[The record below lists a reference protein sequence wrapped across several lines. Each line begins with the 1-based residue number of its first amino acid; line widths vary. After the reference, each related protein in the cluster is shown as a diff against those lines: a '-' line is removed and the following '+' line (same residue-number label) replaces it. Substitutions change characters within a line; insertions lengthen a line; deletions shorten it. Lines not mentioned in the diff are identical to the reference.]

1 MGRMANMSGFTVGDR
16 VELKSCPG
24 IHGTVTRFW
33 RGSVHVRFDDFLN
46 ASSILR
52 PGSLQP
58 ATDKND
64 SHSKGIQL

>member
-1 MGRMANMSGFTVGDR
+1 MTDLQIGDR

-24 IHGTVTRFW
+24 IHGTVVLLK
-33 RGSVHVRFDDFLN
+33 RGNVHVSFDDFLS

-52 PGSLQP
+52 PGSLQLA

-64 SHSKGIQL
+64 SHSKGLQL

>member
-1 MGRMANMSGFTVGDR
+1 MTDLRIGDR

-24 IHGTVTRFW
+24 IHGTVTGFR

-52 PGSLQP
+52 PTSLQL
-58 ATDKND
+58 AAIDKNANSH
-64 SHSKGIQL
+64 SHSKGITQ